1 MNWTLSSKLMPG
13 EEVVD
18 QPDENGGFGMKAV
31 YTPVLTN
38 RRAIFKFN
46 SLSTGLVQSF
56 YYDEITDAR
65 PTSRLLVKYLKLT
78 ARGREYVLHVY
89 EPDSWAW
96 KIMEYKEQFGAGNA
110 AKAAA
115 AARPSAADLLVM
127 LNTLRDNGLL
137 TDAEFEEK
145 RGRLNR

>member
-1 MNWTLSSKLMPG
+1 MNWTLSNKLMPG

-38 RRAIFKFN
+38 RRVIFKFN

-78 ARGREYVLHVY
+78 ARGREHVLHVY

-96 KIMEYKEQFGAGNA
+96 KIMEYKEQFGGGASDKA
-110 AKAAA
+110 AK
-115 AARPSAADLLVM
+115 PSAADLLVM
-127 LNTLRDNGLL
+127 LSTLKDNGLL

-145 RGRLNR
+145 RGRLNI